1 MTDIRHIPGTENIVA
16 DVLSLPS
23 LAAFRRQPKNLEYA
37 RIAANQRTCQ
47 ETLKAASSTSLQLH
61 QVDMQGQQVTCGCDI
76 STGQPRPLIP
86 LPDRMD
92 VFRALYEPAHELP
105 IFE

>member
-1 MTDIRHIPGTENIVA
+1 MTDILHIPGTENIVA
-16 DVLSLPS
+16 DVLPLPS
-23 LAAFRRQPKNLEYA
+23 LAAFRRQPKNLDYA

-47 ETLKAASSTSLQLH
+47 ETLKAASSTSLQLR
-61 QVDMQGQQVTCGCDI
+61 QVDMQGQQVTCNI

-92 VFRALYEPAHELP
+92 VFRALYELAHELP